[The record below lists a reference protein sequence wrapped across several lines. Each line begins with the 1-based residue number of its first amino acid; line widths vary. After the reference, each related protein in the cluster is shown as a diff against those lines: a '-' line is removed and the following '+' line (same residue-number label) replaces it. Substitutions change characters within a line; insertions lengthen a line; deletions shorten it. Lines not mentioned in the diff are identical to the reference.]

1 MAFVLKQD
9 DRFTWP
15 ISFDVP
21 VDGGRH
27 QRQTFDGEF
36 VRLSQSRLR
45 ELGEAI
51 QTEEASDQDI
61 AREVLVGW
69 AGITD
74 DDGEEVPFSKAALER
89 LLDIPMLATAIVTTY
104 FKSLQG
110 AKAKN

>member
-36 VRLSQSRLR
+36 IRLSQSRIR
-45 ELGEAI
+45 ELSAALQDQETG
-51 QTEEASDQDI
+51 DQDI

-69 AGITD
+69 SGITD
-74 DDGEEVPFSKAALER
+74 DDGEEVPFSKAALDR

-110 AKAKN
+110 AKTKN

>member
-61 AREVLVGW
+61 AREVL
-69 AGITD
+69 
-74 DDGEEVPFSKAALER
+74 ER

>member
-36 VRLSQSRLR
+36 VRVSQSRLR
-45 ELGEAI
+45 ELAELLQGEAA
-51 QTEEASDQDI
+51 TDADI

-69 AGITD
+69 SGITD
-74 DDGEEVPFSKAALER
+74 DEGEEVPFSKAALDR
-89 LLDIPMLATAIVTTY
+89 LLDVPMLATAIVTTY

-110 AKAKN
+110 AKQKN

>member
-1 MAFVLKQD
+1 
-9 DRFTWP
+9 
-15 ISFDVP
+15 
-21 VDGGRH
+21 
-27 QRQTFDGEF
+27 
-36 VRLSQSRLR
+36 LR

>member
-27 QRQTFDGEF
+27 QRQSFDGEF
-36 VRLSQSRLR
+36 VRVSQSRLR
-45 ELGEAI
+45 QFGEAI
-51 QTEEASDQDI
+51 QGDEMTDADI
-61 AREVLVGW
+61 ARQVLVGW
-69 AGITD
+69 SGITD
-74 DDGEEVPFSKAALER
+74 DEGEEVPFSKAALDR
-89 LLDIPMLATAIVTTY
+89 LLDVPMLATAIVTTY

-110 AKAKN
+110 AKQKN

>member
-36 VRLSQSRLR
+36 IRVSQARLR

-51 QTEEASDQDI
+51 QAEEASDQDI
-61 AREVLVGW
+61 AREVMVGW
-69 AGITD
+69 SGITD
-74 DDGEEVPFSKAALER
+74 DDGEEVPFSKAALDR

-110 AKAKN
+110 AKTKN